1 MAWSV
6 GSGLE
11 GRGVIVTGA
20 VGAIGHPVAA
30 AFAAAGARVFAVD
43 VEAAGV
49 ARVVDGLEGS
59 GHAGF
64 VCDLT
69 DTSRLPELIESAR
82 ETVGGIHALV
92 HLAGVLRRRS
102 LNDVSPEDWD
112 HQIDVN
118 LKASFFLCR
127 AVGQAMISAG
137 TGGRIITFASNAWWT
152 GSFGG
157 AVVYAAS
164 KGGVVS
170 MTRGLAR
177 TFGPHGITVNS
188 IAPGEI
194 DSPMLRTGLD
204 PKVLE
209 GMLAQIPLGR
219 LGRPDEVASTAV
231 FLASEHASY
240 ISGATI
246 NISGGFL
253 MY

>member
-1 MAWSV
+1 VTWSL
-6 GSGLE
+6 GSGLD

-20 VGAIGHPVAA
+20 VGAIGRPVAE
-30 AFAAAGARVFAVD
+30 AFAAAGARVLAVD
-43 VEAAGV
+43 VDEGAIAQ
-49 ARVVDGLEGS
+49 VVESLNGS

-64 VCDLT
+64 ACDLT
-69 DTSRLPELIESAR
+69 DIARLPALIDAAR
-82 ETVGGIHALV
+82 TSVGGVHALV

-102 LNDVSPEDWD
+102 LSDVSSEDWD

-127 AVGQAMISAG
+127 AAGQEMISAG
-137 TGGRIITFASNAWWT
+137 RGGRIITFASNAWWT

-164 KGGVVS
+164 KGGIVS

-194 DSPMLRTGLD
+194 DSPMLRTGLE

-219 LGRPDEVASTAV
+219 LGRPDEVAGTAV